1 MEETK
6 TLTEILVKL
15 AKIEE
20 NTKGLDETT
29 KTANK
34 AYHLATELEK
44 RQDRMDVSNKWS
56 WGFIITLGI
65 TVIGYFL
72 TKV

>member
-1 MEETK
+1 MEKDIE
-6 TLTEILVKL
+6 TEILVKL

-29 KTANK
+29 KIAGTAF
-34 AYHLATELEK
+34 HLAKELEK
-44 RQDRMDVSNKWS
+44 RQDRMDISNKWS

-65 TVIGYFL
+65 TLIVYFL
-72 TKV
+72 TKL